1 MSTTNWDK
9 ALTYVATL
17 KDFRHEH
24 GEDRL
29 KDTINFLLDA
39 GGTFAV
45 SQERLYLSD
54 FSFEVFMKLIAN
66 WSEVDRA
73 LPEGTP

>member
-1 MSTTNWDK
+1 MNTNWDK
-9 ALTYVATL
+9 ALTHVATL

-54 FSFEVFMKLIAN
+54 FSFEVFKKLHSN
-66 WSEVDRA
+66 WLNADQ
-73 LPEGTP
+73 PTKGTV